1 MSNTAGSEWYLIQC
15 KPRQEAR
22 AEENLRKQ
30 NFSCLLPLCWTE
42 KIRHGKSQM
51 VQEPLFPGYL
61 FINLC
66 QLTDSWYSIRS
77 TRGVRR
83 LVTFGNMPVAVPAPI
98 IDGIQQR
105 LTQVGLRPLFQQG
118 DKVVITSGP
127 LKDLTA
133 IFGCRDGEERA
144 VILLSMLQREQ
155 AVKIRL
161 GSLKSI
167 A

>member
-1 MSNTAGSEWYLIQC
+1 MSNTASSEWYLIQC
-15 KPRQEAR
+15 KPRQELR

-30 NFSCLLPLCWTE
+30 GFACLLPLCWTE
-42 KIRHGKSQM
+42 KIRHGKRQL

-83 LVTFGNMPVAVPAPI
+83 LVTFGSLPVAISSLI
-98 IDGIQQR
+98 IDGIQTR
-105 LTQVGLRPLFQQG
+105 LAQVGAKPLFQHG
-118 DKVVITSGP
+118 DSVVITEGP

-133 IFGCRDGEERA
+133 IFNCCDGEERA
-144 VILLSMLQREQ
+144 VILLTLLQREQ

-161 GSLKSI
+161 GALKSI